1 MLRSL
6 YVSNLALIRRLSVD
20 FEEGFT
26 VLTGETGAGKSL
38 VLDSLNLFLQSK
50 GAKELVRHG
59 TEKLE
64 VSLYFDEISP
74 DAREE
79 IRRVFPLEDE
89 EREITLMRS
98 VTCEG
103 KSLCKCN
110 GRTVSF
116 SVASAVAGSL
126 ISIHGQMS
134 AVGLMDEKN
143 HRFYL
148 DCGLSAEGAACLAE
162 YRLLYGEYAKAK
174 REKERLESETG
185 NEKEM
190 ISLYDYQMKE
200 IAKVKPKAGEE
211 EALEEKLREL
221 QAFEKNYAALK
232 TADRALSGGEKG
244 RGAVFLL
251 EAAAGKLEHLDE
263 SNPLSLYSAE
273 LYDMAR
279 RAKEMAEEVSRA
291 MSADGEEDPGEAMDR
306 IRRRLDALYRL
317 KLRYGSTVEEVLA
330 YYGELKRKKD
340 LTLSRKDDIKKASA
354 LLSRLEGEL
363 MQKAE
368 ALASHRRL
376 AAETLE
382 EGVLSVLRFL
392 DMPKIRF
399 CVMTEPIPPGPDGAE
414 SIRFAIS
421 PNTGEGLR
429 PLSAIASGGE
439 MSRIMLAL
447 QLKMGRSRSADS
459 FVFDEIDT
467 GISGATAQKIGICL
481 RELSREKQ
489 VFCVTHSA
497 QVATLAHRHFLVKKE
512 EAEGRTETDL
522 VLLSQEEALAESA
535 RLLSGVRVGSAAL
548 EAAAKLRAEGLS
560 ERERQSW
567 IPR

>member
-1 MLRSL
+1 MG
-6 YVSNLALIRRLSVD
+6 NLS
-20 FEEGFT
+20 
-26 VLTGETGAGKSL
+26 
-38 VLDSLNLFLQSK
+38 
-50 GAKELVRHG
+50 
-59 TEKLE
+59 
-64 VSLYFDEISP
+64 
-74 DAREE
+74 
-79 IRRVFPLEDE
+79 RRVLAFVLG
-89 EREITLMRS
+89 IVFTI
-98 VTCEG
+98 VG
-103 KSLCKCN
+103 
-110 GRTVSF
+110 GVG
-116 SVASAVAGSL
+116 AVA
-126 ISIHGQMS
+126 
-134 AVGLMDEKN
+134 AGLYWAYKN
-143 HRFYL
+143 VKPIAL
-148 DCGLSAEGAACLAE
+148 VAPETNEQDSP
-162 YRLLYGEYAKAK
+162 YGE
-174 REKERLESETG
+174 L
-185 NEKEM
+185 
-190 ISLYDYQMKE
+190 
-200 IAKVKPKAGEE
+200 
-211 EALEEKLREL
+211 
-221 QAFEKNYAALK
+221 
-232 TADRALSGGEKG
+232 
-244 RGAVFLL
+244 
-251 EAAAGKLEHLDE
+251 
-263 SNPLSLYSAE
+263 
-273 LYDMAR
+273 
-279 RAKEMAEEVSRA
+279 
-291 MSADGEEDPGEAMDR
+291 
-306 IRRRLDALYRL
+306 
-317 KLRYGSTVEEVLA
+317 YGSTVEEVLA

-560 ERERQSW
+560 EQGGKAGFRDDAGF
-567 IPR
+567 